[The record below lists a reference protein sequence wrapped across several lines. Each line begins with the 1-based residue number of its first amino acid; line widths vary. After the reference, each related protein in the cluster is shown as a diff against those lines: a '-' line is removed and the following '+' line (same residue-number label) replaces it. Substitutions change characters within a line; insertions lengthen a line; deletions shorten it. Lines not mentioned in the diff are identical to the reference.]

1 MRVAVGLVGFVSGA
15 VHVRHAHEESIAT
28 QLVTSAEMKRAC
40 GKKITKKF
48 SWLQNPGA
56 GMDPD
61 AIKPFEK
68 VLKDGYMMVACV
80 KDSMY
85 EHGDKFGNN
94 KFSYKMGDIANSSI
108 VHYNEHV
115 AKEDREPMTHQV
127 CFEFCRGIPD
137 MGFFGVSNGRDCYCT
152 TFYKPMAS
160 DSSECDAVCEGDN
173 TLMCGGAKKNS
184 IFGMHL
190 CADTESDL
198 TTAKENG
205 IEVGKKLKALIE
217 EAEMTAKDNEGL
229 AGNFQKQFGQAG
241 DPTAGGLM
249 QDTKIWAGKVQDA
262 AADASKVADALKKA
276 LGKVSGLAGKDFTK
290 YDNAKAA
297 EDAIRETAEG
307 TEAAE
312 EALESLQKV
321 FDQVQPPAEDDRVE
335 GSAKQFYPIMY
346 FVDKEFE
353 DVPSTCG
360 GEQVAKPVLGVSMD
374 HCAYSCDA
382 LPGKC
387 VGYGYF
393 QRSAESVCI
402 LYSKF
407 KSVQYYTGC
416 KSSKGPPKKKAAFM
430 QRAEGGDIVSCQA
443 KLQNFEG
450 LSLKPKGNGKC
461 DICLKEATKANR
473 CYK

>member
-15 VHVRHAHEESIAT
+15 VHVKHAHEESIAT

-61 AIKPFEK
+61 AIKPFDK

-137 MGFFGVSNGRDCYCT
+137 MGFFGISNGRDCYCT

-173 TLMCGGAKKNS
+173 TLMCGGPKKNS

-198 TTAKENG
+198 STAKENG

-217 EAEMTAKDNEGL
+217 EADGIAKDGEKA
-229 AGNFQKQFGQAG
+229 AGKLQKVFGQAG
-241 DPTAGGLM
+241 DPGAGGLM
-249 QDTKIWAGKVQDA
+249 QDAKIRAGKVQDA
-262 AADASKVADALKKA
+262 AADAGKVADALKEA
-276 LGKVSGLAGKDFTK
+276 LKKVSGLAGKDFTK

-297 EDAIRETAEG
+297 EDAIRATAEG

-312 EALESLQKV
+312 EAIESLQKV
-321 FDQVQPPAEDDRVE
+321 FVPVKDENDGRSLQYYPA
-335 GSAKQFYPIMY
+335 MY
-346 FVDKEFE
+346 FADKEFA
-353 DVPSTCG
+353 DVPMT
-360 GEQVAKPVLGVSMD
+360 
-374 HCAYSCDA
+374 
-382 LPGKC
+382 C
-387 VGYGYF
+387 VGDMVEQQAVHFTTYNGCATACDELNADCVGFSYF
-393 QRSAESVCI
+393 PGDLCF
-402 LYSKF
+402 LYSGF
-407 KSVQYYTGC
+407 KTGQYYTGC
-416 KSSKGPPKKKAAFM
+416 SKKKGPPKKKASFL
-430 QRAEGGDIVSCQA
+430 ELDDIEPIKGEPKHAVCVA
-443 KLQNFEG
+443 KLSKFEG
-450 LSLKPKGNGKC
+450 TTLRVDPKGKC
-461 DICLKEATKANR
+461 KQCFKELTKANR
-473 CYK
+473 CP